1 MHAITRLECLQ
12 LPASRRPWSAP
23 PQRDPEHAATFEA
36 VQADAENPY
45 ECDFDRLRDRFQVRA
60 CTLGMIGVVWHVHF
74 RRGIA
79 CAL

>member
-12 LPASRRPWSAP
+12 VPASVRPWSAP
-23 PQRDPEHAATFEA
+23 PQRAPELAATFEA

-45 ECDFDRLRDRFQVRA
+45 QCDYDRLRDRFQVRA
-60 CTLGMIGVVWHVHF
+60 CTLGVVWHVHS

-79 CAL
+79 RAL